1 MVRTNANVS
10 SQKTPAS
17 PPRLIDVIGPPT
29 PAQARRLIA
38 LLGLAG
44 ELPQRAPAAT
54 PTTPALKNA
63 A

>member
-1 MVRTNANVS
+1 MGQVTAGAS
-10 SQKTPAS
+10 LQKAQAS
-17 PPRLIDVIGPPT
+17 PPRLIDAIGPPT
-29 PAQARRLIA
+29 PAQARRLLA

-54 PTTPALKNA
+54 PTTPALRNA